1 MEHIKLQQANQNL
14 LAPYADYFEYAVTL
28 TVKSYAW
35 IHTEYLPTLGQGFAL
50 TDDILNSTMRYFTA
64 NLTTFLYGNHAKHKN
79 KQHYAKPLL
88 FFVVEGVNSDKRE
101 HLHIALGNVP
111 EHKKANIKQIIKQAW
126 AQCDFAFQQIRV
138 EPIYDA
144 QGWADYITKEI
155 GFENN
160 DALYIVD
167 SVIPQIYRN

>member
-14 LAPYADYFEYAVTL
+14 LAPYADHFEYAVTL

-64 NLTTFLYGNHAKHKN
+64 NLTRFLYGNDAKKIH

-167 SVIPQIYRN
+167 SVIPQIFRV

>member
-14 LAPYADYFEYAVTL
+14 LAPYADHFEYAVTL

-50 TDDILNSTMRYFTA
+50 TDDILNSTMSYCTP
-64 NLTTFLYGNHAKHKN
+64 NITTFLYGKHAKHKK

>member
-14 LAPYADYFEYAVTL
+14 LAPYADHFEYAVTL

-35 IHTEYLPTLGQGFAL
+35 IHTEYLPSLGQGFAL

-64 NLTTFLYGNHAKHKN
+64 NLTRFLYGNDAKKIH

-167 SVIPQIYRN
+167 SVIPQIFRV